1 MPEHYPSSTVEVTVW
16 CKVCGRETPHR
27 VDDRRR
33 GPCLECLKKLETKAQ
48 EHKPAKPVQGRL
60 F

>member
-1 MPEHYPSSTVEVTVW
+1 M
-16 CKVCGRETPHR
+16 HR

-33 GPCLECLKKLETKAQ
+33 GPCLECLKKLEKKAQ
-48 EHKPAKPVQGRL
+48 EHRPEPPKQGKL